1 MLNSP
6 VEVQSTAADEFA
18 KRAIRRL
25 DEAHQAHI
33 ALNSIVSEAV
43 KPDLLHLEADKR
55 RFTGLVSI
63 FNRKTFDAEG

>member
-33 ALNSIVSEAV
+33 MLNSIVSEAV
-43 KPDLLHLEADKR
+43 KPDLFEADKP

-63 FNRKTFDAEG
+63 FGRKTFGAAE